1 MCSSSQ
7 STWPN
12 GIAEV
17 LVYGVVGGEQWF
29 ESYKIKKRFGA
40 LRAQASALRCWTAL
54 VLDWRLFYFFIFQ
67 KHFLHK
73 YIFNFTIYSFIP
85 LPPGRGA
92 AGGLPPGI
100 RAVRTYM

>member
-54 VLDWRLFYFFIFQ
+54 VLDWRLFYFYIFQ
-67 KHFLHK
+67 KHF
-73 YIFNFTIYSFIP
+73 YINIFSISQFTVLYP
-85 LPPGRGA
+85 YRL
-92 AGGLPPGI
+92 AGGRQGAC
-100 RAVRTYM
+100 RQAGGR